1 MSAPFDARFGT
12 CDRCAAD
19 DVVVSIGAATT
30 CRWCKAGRDYT
41 AAWDAEIARHP
52 ADEDVIAACVREL
65 YAAAG
70 RPIGMPA
77 VWEALRG
84 KVAVNLDNCY
94 RAPAGRRLPR
104 RYPDLAGMIVT
115 RSRAGQVAERAR

>member
-41 AAWDAEIARHP
+41 AAWDAEIARHL
-52 ADEDVIAACVREL
+52 ADRTEEANQLGIAGASAQHAPQRYL
-65 YAAAG
+65 G
-70 RPIGMPA
+70 F
-77 VWEALRG
+77 
-84 KVAVNLDNCY
+84 VAQ
-94 RAPAGRRLPR
+94 A
-104 RYPDLAGMIVT
+104 
-115 RSRAGQVAERAR
+115 